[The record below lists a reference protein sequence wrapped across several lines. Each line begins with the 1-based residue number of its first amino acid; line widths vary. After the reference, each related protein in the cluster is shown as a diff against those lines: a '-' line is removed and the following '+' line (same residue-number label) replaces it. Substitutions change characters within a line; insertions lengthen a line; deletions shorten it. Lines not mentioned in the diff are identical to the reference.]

1 MCEPATVAYAV
12 MAVAAAASA
21 NSAEQQRKATSQGRA
36 QALRTAEKTEAEATR
51 ANNRA
56 NQKTPD
62 LAAMLAA
69 NQLAATGG
77 QGSTMLT
84 GPGGVNPNSLSLG
97 KSSLIGG

>member
-1 MCEPATVAYAV
+1 MCTGLEVALV
-12 MAVAAAASA
+12 LGSAAATAY
-21 NSAEQQRKATSQGRA
+21 SAETARKSASQGRA
-36 QALRTAEKTEAEATR
+36 QAARTAAETAAEADR

-97 KSSLIGG
+97 KSGLIGG